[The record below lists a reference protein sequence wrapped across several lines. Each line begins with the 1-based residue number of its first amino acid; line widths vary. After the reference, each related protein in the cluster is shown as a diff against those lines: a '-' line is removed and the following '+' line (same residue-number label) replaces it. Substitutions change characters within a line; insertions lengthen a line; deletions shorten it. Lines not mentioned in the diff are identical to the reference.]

1 MKYEKYNESE
11 EPIRPKR
18 VLLGKFYEKGAELS
32 GKPLTECVLGP
43 PTLPLVS

>member
-1 MKYEKYNESE
+1 MKDEKYNESE
-11 EPIRPKR
+11 GPIRPKR

>member
-1 MKYEKYNESE
+1 MKDEKYK

-43 PTLPLVS
+43 PTLPPVS